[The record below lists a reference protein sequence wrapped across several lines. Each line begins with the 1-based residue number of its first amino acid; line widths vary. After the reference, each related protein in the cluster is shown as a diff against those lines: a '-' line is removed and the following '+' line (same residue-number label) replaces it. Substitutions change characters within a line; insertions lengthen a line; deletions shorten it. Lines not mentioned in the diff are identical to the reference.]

1 MKKKNVLFFKN
12 FIETIININ
21 NIIYKLIFQK
31 K

>member
-1 MKKKNVLFFKN
+1 MKKENVLFFKN